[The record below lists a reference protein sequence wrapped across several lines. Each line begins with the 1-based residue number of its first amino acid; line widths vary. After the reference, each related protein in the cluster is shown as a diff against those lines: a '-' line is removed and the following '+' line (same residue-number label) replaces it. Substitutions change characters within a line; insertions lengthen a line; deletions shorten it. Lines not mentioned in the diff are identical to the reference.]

1 MKEFHEELIE
11 YDLNPFMMFTSDGK
25 LTYYNKEAEF
35 LLSYVSNREIYELA
49 MANAPISF
57 GFKRTFTSLHYERN
71 VFYAILVGYLD
82 EDKVGIK
89 LYKEVCDSIQIER
102 KEKMTEVNI
111 FTLIN
116 LSRSTVLSQSGV
128 VITELYDPSLPDM
141 RLDVEKFLKLM
152 NFILKGYKS
161 ARELNIKVF
170 LKIGET
176 IVVKGKK
183 YPICAIK
190 FQSYDTDTPEDTQ
203 LYTKAKDAGVSLFI
217 KPDFIMVEFPM
228 L

>member
-35 LLSYVSNREIYELA
+35 LLSYVSNRQIYELA
-49 MANAPISF
+49 VANAPISF

-82 EDKVGIK
+82 EDKIGIK

-102 KEKMTEVNI
+102 HEKMTEVNI

-116 LSRSTVLSQSGV
+116 LSRSTVLSQSKV
-128 VITELYDPSLPDM
+128 SITELYDPSLPDV

-152 NFILKGYKS
+152 NLILKGYKD
-161 ARELNIKVF
+161 ANELNIKVF

-176 IVVKGKK
+176 IIVKEKK

-190 FQSYDTDTPEDTQ
+190 FQSYDTLVQNDTQ
-203 LYTKAKDAGVSLFI
+203 LYINAKDAGVSLFME
-217 KPDFIMVEFPM
+217 PDFIMVEFPM